1 MVPEGFP
8 ISMTVRLI
16 LTFEMHVLF
25 YNEPELKFG
34 NIERERERERERESC
49 LLIVVEKFSILDD
62 CGVLAIPLCLITLYF
77 YRGLNLR
84 ITMNFRNKVSKDFD
98 DLRQFSGASRG

>member
-1 MVPEGFP
+1 
-8 ISMTVRLI
+8 MTVRLI

-34 NIERERERERERESC
+34 NIERERESC